1 MPHPS
6 HRDTDSPPATPIDA
20 PEEENHAATG
30 RDPAPPGLG
39 AQLPL
44 PHERDESISTTPT
57 GPDAVIEQAM
67 RDIATGKVDT
77 DMRATP
83 GLDAANRAA
92 MVPGPGGKPAAAVPP
107 DTKTRRSPGKKVIR
121 AVPPPSALRGKRT

>member
-1 MPHPS
+1 MPYPS
-6 HRDTDSPPATPIDA
+6 HRDIESSSATPVDA
-20 PEEENHAATG
+20 AEEESHIATG

-39 AQLPL
+39 TQLPL
-44 PHERDESISTTPT
+44 PHERDESVSTTPT

-67 RDIATGKVDT
+67 LDIETGKVDT

-107 DTKTRRSPGKKVIR
+107 DTKTRRSTGKKVIR